1 MCVVSA
7 RAVLQRKAPHSKQ
20 LALALWCFCWLM
32 SSAFVGYCSLK
43 ASVVLPSLRVPGTS
57 AASNEARRGGRRSAA
72 RNIMLL
78 GDRGCREPQVLG
90 EEEFQVCAHK
100 RTCTFLDTYIHMCTR
115 AATGMHIYWVGFLKN
130 FSCQTTNLALLAC
143 ISPQKGKTRLRV

>member
-1 MCVVSA
+1 
-7 RAVLQRKAPHSKQ
+7 
-20 LALALWCFCWLM
+20 M

-57 AASNEARRGGRRSAA
+57 AASNEARGGGRRWAA

-90 EEEFQVCAHK
+90 EEEFQVCARKHI
-100 RTCTFLDTYIHMCTR
+100 CTFLDTYTFTCAHVQSLGCIY
-115 AATGMHIYWVGFLKN
+115 TG
-130 FSCQTTNLALLAC
+130 
-143 ISPQKGKTRLRV
+143 